1 MLTVKMEEMRD
12 GGIEAGREGG
22 GGIIAGVVGEQ
33 EASWLL
39 LSILS
44 LYINT
49 TRWKAVMCYRTLQ
62 LMIYTQCVAKSPV

>member
-1 MLTVKMEEMRD
+1 MMTVKMEEMRE
-12 GGIEAGREGG
+12 GGREGG

-49 TRWKAVMCYRTLQ
+49 TH
-62 LMIYTQCVAKSPV
+62 

>member
-1 MLTVKMEEMRD
+1 MLTAKM
-12 GGIEAGREGG
+12 GG
-22 GGIIAGVVGEQ
+22 GGYHCIIAGGVVGEQ

-49 TRWKAVMCYRTLQ
+49 TLKGCDVL
-62 LMIYTQCVAKSPV
+62 